1 MKNDIQAPEDF
12 IHEIGAL
19 EMDAKAFE
27 GVEITAENAPALRDV
42 IARGVALGKKI
53 EAARKGAKQPHL
65 DACKDVDAD
74 FKPVAEHVSGIAG
87 AAKGLLTPF
96 LVAEQKRQQEAAA
109 EARAWAE
116 VLATKEA
123 DAAAVETAK
132 QVAVAGR
139 VESASGL
146 ARAISLR
153 TYRSARVT
161 DAAAMV
167 AHFAGHASV
176 IEAAEKLANAAIR
189 DAKGQPI
196 TIPGVE
202 IVEEQRAA

>member
-1 MKNDIQAPEDF
+1 MKNDIQSPDDF

-19 EMDAKAFE
+19 EMDAAAFD

-53 EAARKGAKQPHL
+53 EAARKCAKQPHL

-74 FKPVAEHVSGIAG
+74 FKPVAEHVTGISNG
-87 AAKGLLTPF
+87 AKGLLTPF

-116 VLATKEA
+116 VLASKEA
-123 DAAAVETAK
+123 SATAAETEKQAAA
-132 QVAVAGR
+132 AGR

-153 TYRSARVT
+153 TYRSARVI
-161 DAAAMV
+161 DASALV

-189 DAKGQPI
+189 DAKGEHVA
-196 TIPGVE
+196 IPGVE
-202 IVEEQRAA
+202 VVEEQRAA